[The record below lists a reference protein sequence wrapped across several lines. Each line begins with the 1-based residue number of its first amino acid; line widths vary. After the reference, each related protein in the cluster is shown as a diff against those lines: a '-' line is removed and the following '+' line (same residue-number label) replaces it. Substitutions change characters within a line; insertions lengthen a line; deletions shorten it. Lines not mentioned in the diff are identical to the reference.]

1 MLILRNKLTKEKW
14 EVLDTDDNT
23 IEVATEKDLAY
34 YVEYLGLTIQ
44 GVVIPKGG
52 KPVFTP
58 QLEYSVKETKLNIRR
73 GIKLHAENGV
83 LKHFD
88 YDKNSG
94 NITINLS
101 DYCTSI
107 APYCFKHNNLLI
119 SNTVIR
125 LIFDNTID
133 FKPTSVANL
142 FCFGEVIVDIRALD
156 DKKASYIYKQAFES
170 KVLGACVS
178 SGYMSVV
185 DNEER
190 LRHYQAE
197 ALLNEGMPAVPR
209 FRSICEETLI
219 KTKVLA
225 GAAEG
230 YKPAFETLVN
240 TPIRLNKSSQRN
252 VAQSMHNIYIT
263 LSSSDMSSK
272 FLALTRQ
279 YLALDKDLVLKLYHA
294 CFNFHLIGYLEY
306 WHKLYENVKE
316 FSENY
321 TNSL

>member
-34 YVEYLGLTIQ
+34 CVEYLGLSIQ
-44 GVVIPKGG
+44 GVVIKKGE

-58 QLEYSVKETKLNIRR
+58 QLEYSAKETKLNIRR

-83 LKHFD
+83 LKHFE
-88 YDKNSG
+88 YGKNLG
-94 NITINLS
+94 DITINLS

-107 APYCFKHNNLLI
+107 APYCFKHTDLVI
-119 SNTVIR
+119 SNTTIR
-125 LIFDNTID
+125 LIFENTID
-133 FKPTSVANL
+133 FKATSVAGL
-142 FCFGEVIVDIRALD
+142 FCFDEIIADIRDLD
-156 DKKASYIYKQAFES
+156 DKKALYIYKQAFES

-178 SGYMSVV
+178 YGYLSVV

-197 ALLNEGMPAVPR
+197 ALLSEGMPAVPR
-209 FRSICEETLI
+209 FRSICEETLL
-219 KTKVLA
+219 KTKILA
-225 GAAEG
+225 GVVTS
-230 YKPAFETLVN
+230 YKLAFETLVN

-252 VAQSMHNIYIT
+252 VARYMHNIYLL
-263 LSSSDMSSK
+263 LSSNDMQGK

-279 YLALDKDLVLKLYHA
+279 YLALDKGLVLKLYHA
-294 CFNFHLIGYLEY
+294 CFDFHLIGYLEY
-306 WHKLYENVKE
+306 WSKLYENVKE
-316 FSENY
+316 FSEKY
-321 TNSL
+321 TDSL

>member
-34 YVEYLGLTIQ
+34 YVEYLGLEIQ

-73 GIKLHAENGV
+73 CIKLHTENGV

-125 LIFDNTID
+125 LIFDNSID

-142 FCFGEVIVDIRALD
+142 FCF
-156 DKKASYIYKQAFES
+156 
-170 KVLGACVS
+170 
-178 SGYMSVV
+178 
-185 DNEER
+185 
-190 LRHYQAE
+190 
-197 ALLNEGMPAVPR
+197 
-209 FRSICEETLI
+209 
-219 KTKVLA
+219 
-225 GAAEG
+225 
-230 YKPAFETLVN
+230 
-240 TPIRLNKSSQRN
+240 
-252 VAQSMHNIYIT
+252 
-263 LSSSDMSSK
+263 
-272 FLALTRQ
+272 
-279 YLALDKDLVLKLYHA
+279 
-294 CFNFHLIGYLEY
+294 
-306 WHKLYENVKE
+306 
-316 FSENY
+316 
-321 TNSL
+321 